1 MDSEVDKGQANKKKL
16 AEKEK
21 TIQLLKNKLKIPA
34 TQLLQDFELIE
45 LEKEK

>member
-34 TQLLQDFELIE
+34 TQLIQSSELTK
-45 LEKEK
+45 LEK